1 MLDDRKS
8 AILRAIVREY
18 VSSGQPVGS
27 KTLAGRGGI
36 EVSPATIRNDMAVLE
51 ELGYVGHPYTS
62 AGRIP
67 TDLGYRW
74 FIDNWPGRSWPD
86 LPSRERKTIAEMV
99 TTQFRGLDEA
109 LEETSQVLSDV
120 TRATAVVV
128 APPSRKDRLRRL
140 ELLKREDRKATLL
153 LIADTGVVEQS
164 VVDFGEAKSEDE
176 LTKKAGE
183 LSRELEGA
191 AFEDIPA
198 LLRHSQ
204 PGVDLDLD
212 RETIADEISALISRR
227 SVEKVFRGGTANI
240 LSPGKFRDLET
251 AQDVVEALEE
261 PLTLTRL
268 IEAARTA
275 GGMLIFIG
283 NEVPVQKMQAC
294 AIVFAPYEVRS
305 DLSGTLGVVGPTRM
319 DYPHT
324 ISAVESVA
332 RSLSEWLSVTG
343 V

>member
-1 MLDDRKS
+1 MLDERKS

-18 VSSGQPVGS
+18 VRSGQPVGS
-27 KTLAGRGGI
+27 KALAGRAGI

-67 TDLGYRW
+67 TDHGYRW
-74 FIDNWPGRSWPD
+74 FIDNWPGRTWPD
-86 LPSRERKTIAEMV
+86 LPSRERKTIAEML
-99 TTQFRGLDEA
+99 TTEFRGLDEA

-120 TRATAVVV
+120 THATAVVV

-140 ELLKREDRKATLL
+140 ELLRREDQKATIL
-153 LIADTGVVEQS
+153 LIADTGVVEQG
-164 VVDFGEAKSEDE
+164 VVDFEEAPTEE
-176 LTKKAGE
+176 G
-183 LSRELEGA
+183 LSKIATQLSGELEGT

-198 LLRHSQ
+198 QLRA
-204 PGVDLDLD
+204 PRGGIGRDKDRDL
-212 RETIADEISALISRR
+212 IADEIDGLISRR
-227 SVEKVFRGGTANI
+227 SAERIFRGGTANI

-261 PLTLTRL
+261 PLTLTKL
-268 IEAARTA
+268 IDAARKA
-275 GGMLIFIG
+275 GSMLIFIG
-283 NEVPVQKMQAC
+283 TEVPVQKMQAC

-332 RSLSEWLSVTG
+332 RSLSEWLGTTG

>member
-1 MLDDRKS
+1 MLDERKS

-18 VSSGQPVGS
+18 VGSGQPVGS
-27 KTLAGRGGI
+27 KALAGRAGI

-74 FIDNWPGRSWPD
+74 FIDNWPRSTWPD

-140 ELLKREDRKATLL
+140 ELLKREDPKATLL

-164 VVDFGEAKSEDE
+164 VVDFGEPKSEDE
-176 LTKKAGE
+176 LAKNAAE
-183 LSRELEGA
+183 LSRELEGT

-204 PGVDLDLD
+204 PAPGHEQD
-212 RETIADEISALISRR
+212 REKLADEISALISRR

-268 IEAARTA
+268 IEAARKA
-275 GGMLIFIG
+275 GGMLIFVG
-283 NEVPVQKMQAC
+283 NEVPVQKMQTC